1 MRMVAGVLFPAGAI
15 TPGAG
20 EVFGD
25 PVHRAGIVVQRT
37 EVPGF
42 GMGGSFFV
50 KPLREPEIPGQGF
63 QYMLPGADGVGVAD
77 EDRPAFADGA
87 EDVGDEAVFG
97 PVAAADDVAGSGRGE
112 GG

>member
-1 MRMVAGVLFPAGAI
+1 MVAGVLFPAGAI